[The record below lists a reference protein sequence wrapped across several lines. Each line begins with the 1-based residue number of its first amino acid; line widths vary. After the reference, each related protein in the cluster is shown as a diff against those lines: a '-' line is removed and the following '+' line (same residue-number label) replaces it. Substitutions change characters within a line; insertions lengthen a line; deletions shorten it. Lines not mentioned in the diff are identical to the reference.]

1 MQSYK
6 LEVHWGAHAIITVE
20 ADNLQAAVDK
30 AYNSNLNN
38 FEGYEGREE
47 TMDTRKIFIED
58 GTEITCLAF
67 HDLDQILQRYAYG
80 ATNPTPVQFAN
91 RGD

>member
-20 ADNLQAAVDK
+20 ADNLQEAVDK

-47 TMDTRKIFIED
+47 TMDTREIFLED
-58 GTEITCLAF
+58 GLEVTCLAF
-67 HDLDQILQRYAYG
+67 DMPMEQ
-80 ATNPTPVQFAN
+80 PTTRLFN
-91 RGD
+91 TLTEEG